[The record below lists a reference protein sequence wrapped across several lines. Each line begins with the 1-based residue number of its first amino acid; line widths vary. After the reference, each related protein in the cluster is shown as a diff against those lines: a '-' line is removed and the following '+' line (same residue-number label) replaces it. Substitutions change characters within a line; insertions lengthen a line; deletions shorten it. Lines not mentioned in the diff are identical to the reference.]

1 MSVNH
6 LHIHKIDDGAGFHV
20 RCACGAEATLHPT
33 IIEREFIPARKQLA
47 AFEQA
52 NFPCRHR
59 VKHQTS
65 PETLDLGPAALPA
78 GGA

>member
-6 LHIHKIDDGAGFHV
+6 LQIHKIDDGAGFHV
-20 RCACGAEATLHPT
+20 RCACGVEAMLVPNIVGGTFLT
-33 IIEREFIPARKQLA
+33 ARQQLA
-47 AFEQA
+47 TFERKHFACRAQA
-52 NFPCRHR
+52 KTAP
-59 VKHQTS
+59 S